1 MIDLFWFKSL
11 LYCYHANY
19 KIPTIV
25 EVHAVAVYPD
35 WNSIMGGL
43 DLDKQPHVVR
53 IFLSSWPPI
62 SEHCESVGVIGDV
75 QGIGEG
81 EEEK

>member
-1 MIDLFWFKSL
+1 
-11 LYCYHANY
+11 
-19 KIPTIV
+19 
-25 EVHAVAVYPD
+25 
-35 WNSIMGGL
+35 MGGL